1 MKGDYPLKVGKTLT
15 QTLQKDR
22 LISQKLQGGRE
33 NMSLGIVIKGP
44 EGLVLAAESRITLGA
59 QLATPQGNQQI
70 PVFFDNATKLLSF
83 SEPNTTVGVVTYG
96 QAVIGQ
102 QTPRTAA
109 SFLPEFEAGLPKER
123 LTIEQFAEKIS
134 EFYLKQW
141 RATMP
146 PDDKIATIPNMT
158 FVVAGFNPDE
168 IYGQVFVVDI
178 PRVPKPIARGTETEF
193 GITFGGQ
200 HEIVSRI
207 MNGYDV
213 RLPEVLQKGLNLS
226 PEQVTKFG
234 TIIKQFQLMV
244 PLQVLAL
251 QDGVDLACFFI
262 RTTMDAQRF
271 SVGIRG
277 VGGAIDVA
285 VIKRNQDLQFIQR
298 KHEHGESE

>member
-1 MKGDYPLKVGKTLT
+1 
-15 QTLQKDR
+15 
-22 LISQKLQGGRE
+22 
-33 NMSLGIVIKGP
+33 MSLGIVIKCP

-59 QLATPQGNQQI
+59 QMVTPLGTQQI
-70 PVFFDNATKLLSF
+70 PVYFDNATKLLSF
-83 SEPNTTVGVVTYG
+83 SEPNTTVGAVTYG

-123 LTIEQFAEKIS
+123 LTVLEFAEKIS
-134 EFYLKQW
+134 KFYLKQW
-141 RATMP
+141 QSTMP
-146 PDDKIATIPNMT
+146 PDDKIANIPNMT
-158 FVVAGFNPDE
+158 FVVAGFNRDE
-168 IYGQVFVVDI
+168 VYGHVYIVEI
-178 PRVPKPIARGTETEF
+178 PRAPKPIERSKDNEF

-207 MNGYDV
+207 MSGYDI
-213 RLPEVLQKGLNLS
+213 RLPEVLQKDLNLS

-234 TIIKQFQLMV
+234 KIIQQFRLVV

-285 VIKRNQDLQFIQR
+285 IIKRNQNLQFIQR
-298 KHEHGESE
+298 KQEHGELE